1 MHEKASHTPPIKKQF
16 QPKEK
21 EFRYENP
28 ESAAAEE
35 GLIRLLYLDQGICR
49 GKTLPEPEEF
59 SSPVLARI
67 YSVLKSKF
75 EKGEII
81 SMATVSAVLP
91 PQEASLLASVLQKP
105 EMLRNGEKALSDY
118 IGRIKR
124 QNELAHSA
132 EDLRELAERLKE
144 TKGYEG

>member
-1 MHEKASHTPPIKKQF
+1 M
-16 QPKEK
+16 
-21 EFRYENP
+21 
-28 ESAAAEE
+28 
-35 GLIRLLYLDQGICR
+35 
-49 GKTLPEPEEF
+49 
-59 SSPVLARI
+59 
-67 YSVLKSKF
+67 LKSKF